1 MSVFKIE
8 IKEERILHEETI
20 LTATIKNG
28 NWRAWENWQDTA
40 KETPLTINTIGD
52 FSYVSDPVKFVFPHY
67 EVIEGELIENGTET
81 RLYTSLMEFLSI
93 VIEWAKDSIRDTR
106 EYKIILCDFAGSYS
120 AIDEG
125 SDLIFSNDITATVTI
140 KREE

>member
-20 LTATIKNG
+20 LTATVKNG

-40 KETPLTINTIGD
+40 EETPLTINTIRE

-81 RLYTSLMEFLSI
+81 RLYSSLIEFLS
-93 VIEWAKDSIRDTR
+93 VAMGWAKDSIRDTR
-106 EYKIILCDFAGSYS
+106 EYKAILCDFAGRYS
-120 AIDEG
+120 AITEENN
-125 SDLIFSNDITATVTI
+125 LIFENDATVTVTI